1 MILRQARDQTL
12 GFSILVSTQRTSS
25 GGLWYGFVLAALLPL
40 YCFIG
45 WEGAADLAEET
56 NDPRSV
62 TPFAMI
68 RANYVSVAA
77 SLFMIIGFLIA
88 IPNGIGA
95 LLGQPKNPLIYI
107 FQSHF
112 GAVAAGIL
120 QVMVFLAI
128 FSCVLAN
135 MVVAT
140 RLTFALSRDKMLPG
154 SGLPGRVNATTHTPI
169 ASIVLVAVVGIGI
182 NLLSAGI
189 AANVVSI
196 ASVAYYFV
204 YALTVRGAIYA
215 HRKHLM
221 PAHRPGDFSLG
232 RWFVPVTVVALAY
245 AAGVIVIALAPH
257 EGHTAAMYLLGSRGR
272 RGAVVP
278 ALPALADRRQVRGH
292 LPPGGRG
299 AGEVGRD
306 DALIG
311 DAVRGPGGQPADR
324 RAHDRRVEPGSPYG
338 LRRRIR
344 GHPGP
349 GGAAG
354 QQEVHVDAGTGQVG
368 GHDVGE
374 RVGRR
379 AGRPVRREPPA
390 AHRRLVDGDV
400 DDLAASGFEHVRHD
414 GPRDQEVAQDV
425 GGEQVPK
432 AVGADLPEARR
443 FGHEV
448 RIHGAHADAGVV
460 DQHVDAAEGRQRAI
474 HARRHGLL
482 VADIH
487 DQPRHEVADPAGG
500 LLDALFGPAGQ
511 DDPGSG
517 VGQRLAHGEAQSAGT
532 SGDERADAVEDRR
545 GWGVRRLG
553 HAAEVTV

>member
-1 MILRQARDQTL
+1 
-12 GFSILVSTQRTSS
+12 
-25 GGLWYGFVLAALLPL
+25 VLAALLPL

-88 IPNGIGA
+88 IPHGIGA

-120 QVMVFLAI
+120 QVMVFMAI

-154 SGLPGRVNATTHTPI
+154 SGLLGRVNATTHTPV

-204 YALTVRGAIYA
+204 YALTVSGAIYA
-215 HRKHLM
+215 NRKRLM

-232 RWFVPVTVVALAY
+232 RWFVPVTVAALAY

-257 EGHTAAMYLLGSRGR
+257 EGHTAALYLLGAEVVGALWYLLYLRSRIVGKS
-272 RGAVVP
+272 
-278 ALPALADRRQVRGH
+278 
-292 LPPGGRG
+292 
-299 AGEVGRD
+299 AGIYR
-306 DALIG
+306 
-311 DAVRGPGGQPADR
+311 
-324 RAHDRRVEPGSPYG
+324 
-338 LRRRIR
+338 
-344 GHPGP
+344 
-349 GGAAG
+349 
-354 QQEVHVDAGTGQVG
+354 QEVV
-368 GHDVGE
+368 E
-374 RVGRR
+374 L
-379 AGRPVRREPPA
+379 EK
-390 AHRRLVDGDV
+390 
-400 DDLAASGFEHVRHD
+400 S
-414 GPRDQEVAQDV
+414 VATM
-425 GGEQVPK
+425 
-432 AVGADLPEARR
+432 R
-443 FGHEV
+443 
-448 RIHGAHADAGVV
+448 
-460 DQHVDAAEGRQRAI
+460 
-474 HARRHGLL
+474 
-482 VADIH
+482 
-487 DQPRHEVADPAGG
+487 
-500 LLDALFGPAGQ
+500 
-511 DDPGSG
+511 
-517 VGQRLAHGEAQSAGT
+517 
-532 SGDERADAVEDRR
+532 
-545 GWGVRRLG
+545 
-553 HAAEVTV
+553 